1 MRTRFPA
8 TGPHPGHH
16 RAGSASR
23 LLEII
28 PGIGVELVKIGDQR
42 SQAEERIGPPHH
54 GPGGQRAVYATTPML
69 VITYAAD
76 ETVELV
82 EIHYSGEGGD
92 TEVHYDGVQLT
103 HRFLDDVVADLH
115 ALGHTSTPSDI
126 GHDFHVGFSVWSMH
140 SLWARDVDPEAG
152 EDDER
157 AVSEAVS
164 VAPYA
169 YFAQG

>member
-1 MRTRFPA
+1 M
-8 TGPHPGHH
+8 
-16 RAGSASR
+16 
-23 LLEII
+23 EII
-28 PGIGVELVKIGDQR
+28 PGLGVNTVRIGDRR
-42 SQAEERIGPPHH
+42 SRVEESTGPPCH
-54 GPGGQRAVYATTPML
+54 GPGGQRAVYTTTPML

-82 EIHYSGEGGD
+82 EIPYNGGGGP

-115 ALGHTSTPSDI
+115 GLGYTSTPSDI
-126 GHDFHVGFSVWSMH
+126 GHDFHAGFAVWSMH
-140 SLWARDVDPEAG
+140 SLCARDLDPEAD

-164 VAPYA
+164 VAPYT
-169 YFAQG
+169 YFVGG